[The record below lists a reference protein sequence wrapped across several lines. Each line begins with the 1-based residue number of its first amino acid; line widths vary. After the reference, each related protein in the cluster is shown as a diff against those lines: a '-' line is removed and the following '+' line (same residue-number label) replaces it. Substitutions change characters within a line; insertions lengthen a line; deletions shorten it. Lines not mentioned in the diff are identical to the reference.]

1 MNTDSGCTDRLYPR
15 ATISVLPDDVLLE
28 IFNVYVDKAHH
39 EDAWHTLVHVCRR
52 WRCIVFSSPVRLNLQ
67 LLCTNRRPVEKTL
80 DIWPA
85 LPIVISTRTETSQLW
100 HVTNIIAALEQHNRV
115 YRIDLQ
121 RVPNSS
127 LKTFAVIMEKP
138 FPALTSL
145 VLHTND
151 ENPATLPDSF
161 LGGSASHL
169 RELYLIRIPFPALP
183 RLQSFYLGFRPPRS
197 QADRA
202 LASRRP
208 PPLTRIVLPALTK
221 FWFKGNS
228 EYLEDFVSRIN
239 APLLDNI

>member
-183 RLQSFYLGFRPPRS
+183 KLLLSTHDLVHLGFYGIPLSGYISPEAMVTCLSALTRLQSFYLGFRPPRS
-197 QADRA
+197 
-202 LASRRP
+202 
-208 PPLTRIVLPALTK
+208 
-221 FWFKGNS
+221 
-228 EYLEDFVSRIN
+228 
-239 APLLDNI
+239 